1 MKPVIVIAD
10 ASPLIA
16 LARIQHLHLLREI
29 FTDVVMT
36 EIVQQEVLSGGN
48 FADSVVIRA
57 AIQEGWLQVCHSPS
71 DNDGTHLEWLDP
83 GERSS
88 ILLALEYQRNRHTPR
103 LVIDEA
109 KGRAAAQNLS
119 LELIGSA
126 GIIATA
132 ARLGLIPQA
141 RPLLESLRASGY
153 YLSQTVVELALKS
166 AGE

>member
-48 FADSVVIRA
+48 FADSVAIRA

-71 DNDGTHLEWLDP
+71 DNDWH
-83 GERSS
+83 
-88 ILLALEYQRNRHTPR
+88 
-103 LVIDEA
+103 
-109 KGRAAAQNLS
+109 
-119 LELIGSA
+119 
-126 GIIATA
+126 
-132 ARLGLIPQA
+132 
-141 RPLLESLRASGY
+141 
-153 YLSQTVVELALKS
+153 
-166 AGE
+166 